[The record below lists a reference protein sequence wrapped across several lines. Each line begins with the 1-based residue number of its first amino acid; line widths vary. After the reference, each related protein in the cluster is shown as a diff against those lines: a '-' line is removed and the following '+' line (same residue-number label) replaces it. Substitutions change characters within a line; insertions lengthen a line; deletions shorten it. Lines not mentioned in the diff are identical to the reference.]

1 MDITSLGIVIDAGDI
16 KRAVEALNKLQQA
29 SKEAEKN
36 TKALGETADSSA
48 KKVKDGADQ
57 AALALQREARA
68 QRAAEQAALAKE
80 KTATQTAKTAAIS
93 ASTAEKA
100 LNQEAARIRAATRLE
115 EGLARQRDES
125 AKRLDLI
132 STKQA
137 QAAALQSKYTSQ
149 AQAIQE
155 RASAYTLNQQSLI
168 EQRALKTQNSIT
180 SSAQRAALM
189 QEKFEFQKAQAAE
202 RAARRST
209 GAWSSFR
216 ETLSTLS
223 DATVGGFGLA
233 ALVDKAVG
241 VVKVADNMTLLDSR
255 LKLATKSQE
264 DFVKT
269 QTAIRES
276 SLKTGLSLEAQIDGF
291 TQLERSTRAMK
302 LSSEQLTFLTESF
315 GKAAVVSGASTESYK
330 SALTQLNQGF
340 ASGVIRGQEFNSVAE
355 QAPAVME
362 ALAAGLRGSNKEFD
376 DLEKKGF
383 LGVAALRKLAGEGK
397 LVNGITIPAL
407 IEGLKQTNKQ
417 FDEMPLTVQRATEQI
432 STAYKVW
439 LADQN
444 TALAGTSS
452 IASGLSSVATNFAK
466 VTEYAA
472 IAGQV
477 VAVAIGGKLVSSM
490 LSAASSS
497 KVLETAT
504 GAVAKKNIE
513 LADAALKSS
522 IETQKLT
529 KAELDAYATK
539 NLGNTQTAKGIELQN
554 NYRVATDKVAA
565 SQTAYSKAL
574 SSTAVSA
581 RLMATATTA
590 AAGAANIAS
599 KALAAVGGI
608 PTLIIGGVILIIQ
621 YWDNI
626 RAAMG
631 SAASQAKLTGQAIE
645 DAVNKRNFAQAK
657 TQLDDLNKQ
666 YQKAEESL
674 LKVNQRLRGKRESG
688 QAITERDL
696 RGQQAAADNL
706 SKIAAQRSKA
716 LETINS
722 GKKSQASEALALI
735 EGYGQTNVF
744 AGSPL
749 PDGKPP
755 KAPSLLGA
763 GATDTIRA
771 ESAIEV
777 LEDEIE
783 LALRL
788 GTAKDNLNE
797 HEKKAITL
805 GIKLGK
811 LKEDAKNYNE
821 AKTNLEAAI
830 SFEKLAGAKQREL
843 DTIQKRNQAILD
855 WEKAT
860 DKVIEKQEDLARYT
874 AVDLGGKIETAQEAS
889 ARRTKEN
896 YEAALRTLK
905 AVDEVL
911 SAPEGVSGTKK
922 RQKLALVMDIKPVK
936 SGANFEDQIA
946 GLDKGIK
953 EARSTGDLDVVEKLE
968 KDKTAII
975 EEQTR
980 QRNEIREKENAL
992 LQENLS
998 NAQGITGSFL
1008 DVLKNAGQE
1017 QSGIYKA
1024 LFAVDKAFAIA
1035 KSIIA
1040 IQTAM
1045 ASASMSLPFPA
1056 NLGAIATVVS
1066 STAGIISTIS
1076 STNLKFAKGA
1086 AFSGSVGAGSDVLT
1100 TPTTFP
1106 MSGGRTGLAGEV
1118 AGSPEAIM
1126 PLSRDANGRLGVN
1139 VNGGSSSGGGSVQQ
1153 NNITINVSGSSTNEE
1168 TAGVISRELV
1178 KTMER
1183 IADARIVNAK
1193 RPNGVLTR

>member
-1 MDITSLGIVIDAGDI
+1 MATDITSLGIQIDAGDI

-36 TKALGETADSSA
+36 TKALGDTAEKST

-68 QRAAEQAALAKE
+68 QRATEQAALAKE
-80 KTATQTAKTAAIS
+80 KTATQTAKTATIN

-149 AQAIQE
+149 AQTIQE
-155 RASAYTLNQQSLI
+155 RASAYTLNQHSLI

-233 ALVDKAVG
+233 ALVDKAGSIVRT
-241 VVKVADNMTLLDSR
+241 ADNMTLLDSR

-383 LGVAALRKLAGEGK
+383 LGVAALRKMAGEGK

-439 LADQN
+439 LSDQN
-444 TALAGTSS
+444 NAIAGTGA
-452 IASGLSSVATNFAK
+452 IASSLSSVADNFGK
-466 VTEYAA
+466 VIDYVVL
-472 IAGQV
+472 AGQA

-490 LSAASSS
+490 MSATNSS
-497 KVLETAT
+497 KLLEVAT

-513 LADAALKSS
+513 LTSSTLKAATAA
-522 IETQKLT
+522 EVQA
-529 KAELDAYATK
+529 KAELNAYAAK
-539 NLGNTQTAKGIELQN
+539 NFGNIQTERGVELQN
-554 NYRVATDKVAA
+554 NYRVATEKVAA

-631 SAASQAKLTGQAIE
+631 NAASQAKITGQAIE

-674 LKVNQRLRGKRESG
+674 LKVNQRLRGQRESG
-688 QAITERDL
+688 KAITERDL

-744 AGSPL
+744 TGSPL
-749 PDGKPP
+749 PDGKKP
-755 KAPSLLGA
+755 KAPSLFGA
-763 GATDTIRA
+763 EESDVIRA
-771 ESAIEV
+771 DSAIKV
-777 LEDEIE
+777 LQEEIA
-783 LALRL
+783 LAKLL
-788 GTAKDNLNE
+788 GTTKDNLNE
-797 HEKKAITL
+797 HEIKAI
-805 GIKLGK
+805 KLSRE
-811 LKEDAKNYNE
+811 LQALNPAAKNYAE
-821 AKTNLEAAI
+821 AKSNLEVAIEVEKKAGALQKELDAIQARNKAI
-830 SFEKLAGAKQREL
+830 S
-843 DTIQKRNQAILD
+843 D

-874 AVDLGGKIETAQEAS
+874 AVDLGGKVESAQEIR
-889 ARRTKEN
+889 ARKVKEN
-896 YEAALRTLK
+896 YEAALKTLRSI
-905 AVDEVL
+905 DEVL
-911 SAPEGVSGTKK
+911 NAPAGVTDTQK
-922 RQKLALVMDIKPVK
+922 RQKLEVALGTPQQK
-936 SGANFEDQIA
+936 SEANFESQVA
-946 GLDKGIK
+946 GFDAAIGFAPQNL
-953 EARSTGDLDVVEKLE
+953 VQQLE
-968 KDKTAII
+968 EQKTAIVVA
-975 EEQTR
+975 ES
-980 QRNEIREKENAL
+980 EKRMAQAQAERDAMSQNISAY
-992 LQENLS
+992 
-998 NAQGITGSFL
+998 QGITGSL
-1008 DVLKNAGQE
+1008 TDILKNAGQE

-1024 LFAVDKAFAIA
+1024 LFAVNKAFSIA
-1035 KSIIA
+1035 QSIIS
-1040 IQTAM
+1040 IQTGIAQAAALPFPENLPAM
-1045 ASASMSLPFPA
+1045 ASVAA
-1056 NLGAIATVVS
+1056 A
-1066 STAGIISTIS
+1066 TAGIVSTIS
-1076 STNLKFAKGA
+1076 GTDMKFAKGG
-1086 AFSGSVGAGSDVLT
+1086 AFDGPVGSGSGVVS

-1106 MSGGRTGLAGEV
+1106 MSGGRTGLMGER
-1118 AGSPEAIM
+1118 GSEAIL

-1139 VNGGSSSGGGSVQQ
+1139 LNGGASEGSSNVQQ
-1153 NNITINVSGSSTNEE
+1153 NNITINVSGGQGSNEE
-1168 TAGVISRELV
+1168 TANVISRELL

-1183 IADARIVNAK
+1183 IADSRINNAK
-1193 RPNGVLTR
+1193 RPNGILTR